1 MDCTT
6 SNIGITQD
14 IAKDD
19 AINNDATTERITIE
33 DINIT
38 TEMNTSQMAI
48 QEQEEIS
55 DQCR

>member
-19 AINNDATTERITIE
+19 AINNDATIERITIE